1 MERQGSSHEGWT
13 VHRAL
18 QRLLPQNTTLRD
30 TLFAAPVTEGHV
42 SQWHGL
48 AIFQWAVSRQR
59 NHAQSYDWLMLC
71 YGHRK
76 DGQATTDLRNSV
88 SQIFD
93 DLCKHSK
100 PSLTSEV
107 R

>member
-1 MERQGSSHEGWT
+1 M
-13 VHRAL
+13 
-18 QRLLPQNTTLRD
+18 TTLHHGKVAAMKDAHCIVHCNDFCHRTQHCSTRD
-30 TLFAAPVTEGHV
+30 GRPRFTMAWISYIPMGSVT
-42 SQWHGL
+42 
-48 AIFQWAVSRQR
+48 A
-59 NHAQSYDWLMLC
+59 AQSYDWLVLC
-71 YGHRK
+71 YRHRK

-100 PSLTSEV
+100 PPLTFEV

>member
-1 MERQGSSHEGWT
+1 M
-13 VHRAL
+13 HRAL

-30 TLFAAPVTEGHV
+30 TLFAAPMTEGHV

-48 AIFQWAVSRQR
+48 ATFPMGSVTA
-59 NHAQSYDWLMLC
+59 AQSYDWLVLC

-100 PSLTSEV
+100 PPLTFEV